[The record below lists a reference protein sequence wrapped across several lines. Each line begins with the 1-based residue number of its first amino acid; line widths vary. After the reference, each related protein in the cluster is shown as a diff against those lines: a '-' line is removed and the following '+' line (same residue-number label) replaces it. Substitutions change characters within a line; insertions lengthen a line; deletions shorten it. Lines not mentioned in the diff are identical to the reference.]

1 MLLVIT
7 GNISGYVLKKGS
19 CVHDKK
25 FSTLLL
31 KVLSDVGGNHKARSV
46 HLCFETSSGIPVKT
60 QGYLALG
67 VFSELYLLPC

>member
-1 MLLVIT
+1 MIQ
-7 GNISGYVLKKGS
+7 
-19 CVHDKK
+19 K

-46 HLCFETSSGIPVKT
+46 HLCFEASSGIPVKT